1 MKINLGLIAILAV
14 SSLMLG
20 GCASTMVKPER
31 DSSVYRSH
39 MPKSILVLPPIN
51 DSPDVK
57 ATYSYWPTV
66 TVPVAEAGYYV
77 FPMALVDNM
86 FRENGVTNGADAQSI
101 APQKLHEIFGADAG
115 LYIRIKDYGSKYQII
130 QSVATVAVEA
140 KLVDLRTGELLW
152 SGEKKISQSSDDG
165 NSGLLGAM
173 ISAVV
178 QQVSSS
184 LNDNAYPIANSVS
197 AVLFSPN
204 PQGAGL
210 LYGPRSPHFQQQAAG
225 NQ

>member
-77 FPMALVDNM
+77 FPIAVVDTM
-86 FRENGVTNGADAQSI
+86 FKENGVTNGFDAQAI
-101 APQKLHEIFGADAG
+101 APQKLKEIFGADAA
-115 LYIRIKDYGSKYQII
+115 LYLKVKEYGSKYQVI
-130 QSVATVAVEA
+130 QTVATVAVEA
-140 KLVDLRTGELLW
+140 KLVDLKTFQRICQSVENIIMLQYYNLNLFW
-152 SGEKKISQSSDDG
+152 SLEHNI
-165 NSGLLGAM
+165 
-173 ISAVV
+173 
-178 QQVSSS
+178 
-184 LNDNAYPIANSVS
+184 
-197 AVLFSPN
+197 
-204 PQGAGL
+204 
-210 LYGPRSPHFQQQAAG
+210 HH
-225 NQ
+225 